1 MTTAPI
7 LKPLDWTRSR
17 VRREHLISMG
27 VPVNLDEVSLAPEFI
42 YRKPADGQV
51 DSHRISALPPLRITT
66 AEGRRAAS
74 LDTGGSER
82 NGSNSRDKGKG
93 REEGPRS
100 AAPDSG
106 REENGN
112 GDGER
117 GKYGL
122 GTKPDFDM
130 SKAEELCGLEEGQ
143 SWVSEM
149 SHCPK
154 AQY

>member
-1 MTTAPI
+1 
-7 LKPLDWTRSR
+7 
-17 VRREHLISMG
+17 MG
-27 VPVNLDEVSLAPEFI
+27 VPVNLDEVSLALEHI
-42 YRKPADGQV
+42 YRKSADDQV

-74 LDTGGSER
+74 LDTRGSER
-82 NGSNSRDKGKG
+82 NGSSSRDKGKG

-106 REENGN
+106 HNTIEN

-122 GTKPDFDM
+122 GKKPEFDM

-143 SWVSEM
+143 SLVSWMTLIVQERNTDTQTDCQS
-149 SHCPK
+149 SHWRRSERSK
-154 AQY
+154 MN

>member
-1 MTTAPI
+1 MDTDD
-7 LKPLDWTRSR
+7 K
-17 VRREHLISMG
+17 
-27 VPVNLDEVSLAPEFI
+27 
-42 YRKPADGQV
+42 V

-74 LDTGGSER
+74 LDTRGGER
-82 NGSNSRDKGKG
+82 RGSSSRDKGKG

-106 REENGN
+106 PNERNGE
-112 GDGER
+112 GER

-122 GTKPDFDM
+122 GTKPEFDT

-143 SWVSEM
+143 FFCLPVSAEFLGGV
-149 SHCPK
+149 
-154 AQY
+154 ADN